1 MSTEDLLKILEAH
14 GQQFMQSFDTPTTI
28 TGKRKDSS
36 ERLIGPSRKKKRM
49 ELEEKEEEENEEE
62 WGGIR
67 HSSVSEGEENT
78 DSTSEDGHDVDDG
91 EEEDGEHYTH
101 PCAK

>member
-14 GQQFMQSFDTPTTI
+14 GQQFMQSFDTPITI

-49 ELEEKEEEENEEE
+49 ELEEKEEEDNEEE

-78 DSTSEDGHDVDDG
+78 DSASEDGHDVNDG
-91 EEEDGEHYTH
+91 EEDGEHYRH
-101 PCAK
+101 PCTK